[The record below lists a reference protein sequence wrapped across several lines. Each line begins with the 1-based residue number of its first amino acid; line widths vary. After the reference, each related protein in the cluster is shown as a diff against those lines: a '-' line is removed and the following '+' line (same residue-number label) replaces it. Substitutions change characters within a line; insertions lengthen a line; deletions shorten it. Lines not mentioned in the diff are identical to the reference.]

1 MLLLALCG
9 LFKDV
14 ISGRPSFPRYP
25 GTGPYG
31 VVLGESYVGSSAPL
45 DALLSS
51 FLPHGCAG
59 RVPRLRVSELLDYWR
74 RRHVVARGEVGR
86 ALLRGP
92 SAARAR
98 LEGPVGKML
107 GKVFVGRVE
116 MGRKLSITFKIQNPK
131 HTKYGCLLC
140 A

>member
-1 MLLLALCG
+1 M
-9 LFKDV
+9 
-14 ISGRPSFPRYP
+14 
-25 GTGPYG
+25 
-31 VVLGESYVGSSAPL
+31 
-45 DALLSS
+45 
-51 FLPHGCAG
+51 
-59 RVPRLRVSELLDYWR
+59 SELLDYWR

-98 LEGPVGKML
+98 LERPVGKML